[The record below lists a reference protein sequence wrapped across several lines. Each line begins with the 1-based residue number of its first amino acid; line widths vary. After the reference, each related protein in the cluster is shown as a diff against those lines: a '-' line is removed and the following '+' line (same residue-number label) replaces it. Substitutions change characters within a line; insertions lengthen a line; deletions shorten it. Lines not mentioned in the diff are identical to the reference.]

1 MPTYRVHSAVI
12 YNNQGLLNAKCIN
25 LEPESNGSN
34 VLIVRD
40 DPTRRVVVTRG
51 KVIEDKADPS
61 GVRSVLIIEPPEY
74 PIGELAGKTLVPA
87 VEQTGDGNA
96 SSAD

>member
-12 YNNQGLLNAKCIN
+12 YNNQGLLNAKCVN

-34 VLIVRD
+34 VLVVRD
-40 DPTRRVVVTRG
+40 DPTRRVVVTGG
-51 KVIEDKADPS
+51 KVVEDKTDPS

-87 VEQTGDGNA
+87 VAG
-96 SSAD
+96 ADESQA